1 MACLVIGA
9 VTLLS
14 HSLKVEIKGKSKV
27 STEQTSEAAGKTVV
41 ITSSDA
47 VTVNFF
53 TLQVDGFLEISPVFN
68 PVKKV
73 FKVVPVFQKLTTA
86 YQHTLFRFII
96 SPNAP

>member
-1 MACLVIGA
+1 MACLVIGV

-14 HSLKVEIKGKSKV
+14 HSLKVEIKSKQKAT
-27 STEQTSEAAGKTVV
+27 TEQTSEATQKTVI

-53 TLQVDGFLEISPVFN
+53 TLQVNGFLEISPIFN

-73 FKVVPVFQKLTTA
+73 FKVVPIFQKATTS